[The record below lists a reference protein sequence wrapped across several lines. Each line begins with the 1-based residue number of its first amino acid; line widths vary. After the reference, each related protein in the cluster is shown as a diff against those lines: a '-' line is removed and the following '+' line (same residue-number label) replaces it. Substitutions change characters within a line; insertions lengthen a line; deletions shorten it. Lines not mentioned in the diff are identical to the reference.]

1 MNLLPDSPEEI
12 LEKLLEKRARPD
24 IGEYAAPR
32 DELEQAMCQLWSDVL
47 RLDRVGRDDNI
58 LDLGDSFHMAVIGA
72 RLTELYGLEIEIVN
86 FFEYATVAEFVRF
99 MRDCLGSRLT
109 ASAIRHAPPFNRY

>member
-12 LEKLLEKRARPD
+12 LEKLFEKRVRPD
-24 IGEYAAPR
+24 IGEYSAPK

-47 RLDRVGRDDNI
+47 RLDRVGRDDSI

-72 RLTELYGLEIEIVN
+72 RLTELYGLEIQLVD
-86 FFEYATVAEFVRF
+86 FFEYATVAEFVGLL
-99 MRDCLGSRLT
+99 RDRLSST
-109 ASAIRHAPPFNRY
+109 ETEGKANEV